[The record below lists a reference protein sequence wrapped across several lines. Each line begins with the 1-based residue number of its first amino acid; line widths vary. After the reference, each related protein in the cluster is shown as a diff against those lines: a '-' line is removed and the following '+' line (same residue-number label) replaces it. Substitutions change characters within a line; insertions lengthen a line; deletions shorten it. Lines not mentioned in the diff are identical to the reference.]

1 MKKNKSSRQYEC
13 PFDNQGY
20 CHRHSHVRLAKKKLT
35 GGWKILQQFCIECVK
50 QDYDDQKHDDNRSVC
65 SRSSRLSRKSAVSRI
80 SRKSTISRKSAAVGS
95 SSKSKRPSSQ
105 TGVEGETDSEL
116 STSQSEQNQKKVV
129 KKMNYTDDDGEEG
142 VYTGYVNSNYKPHGS
157 GKMVYNNG
165 KRFSG
170 EWCEGTTIHGKT
182 TGHKQRPK
190 KKDNKK
196 DKMRDR
202 SREPASKADSSK
214 NGTSSSSS
222 INNGSS
228 VRATTTTTEQD
239 KESKNEKQKKQ
250 EALRE
255 YKNLYNTKAQVVKNM
270 LFVDFYGDRGR
281 YTGEVDDKTMPHGV
295 GAITYD
301 HGLVQE
307 GKWTNGVLD
316 EDNGSTTSGPKK
328 SPQRDSREGM
338 ARERRSSASFRRR
351 ARSKDP

>member
-1 MKKNKSSRQYEC
+1 
-13 PFDNQGY
+13 
-20 CHRHSHVRLAKKKLT
+20 
-35 GGWKILQQFCIECVK
+35 
-50 QDYDDQKHDDNRSVC
+50 
-65 SRSSRLSRKSAVSRI
+65 
-80 SRKSTISRKSAAVGS
+80 
-95 SSKSKRPSSQ
+95 
-105 TGVEGETDSEL
+105 
-116 STSQSEQNQKKVV
+116 
-129 KKMNYTDDDGEEG
+129 MNYTDDDGEEG

-190 KKDNKK
+190 KKDSKK
-196 DKMRDR
+196 DKMRDG

-222 INNGSS
+222 MNNGSS
-228 VRATTTTTEQD
+228 VKATTTTTTEQD
-239 KESKNEKQKKQ
+239 EEMKNEKQKKQ
-250 EALRE
+250 VALRE

-281 YTGEVDDKTMPHGV
+281 YTGEVNDKTMPHGV

-307 GKWTNGVLD
+307 GKWVS
-316 EDNGSTTSGPKK
+316 STLCGW
-328 SPQRDSREGM
+328 
-338 ARERRSSASFRRR
+338 
-351 ARSKDP
+351 